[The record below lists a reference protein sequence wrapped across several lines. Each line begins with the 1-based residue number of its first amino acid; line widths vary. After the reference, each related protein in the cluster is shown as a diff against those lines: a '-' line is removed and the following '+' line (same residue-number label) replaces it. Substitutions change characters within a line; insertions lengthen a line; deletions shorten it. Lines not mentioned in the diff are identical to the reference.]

1 MGGVC
6 FFWLDEMGCLISL
19 LCTSVRLHDA
29 PDCGRAPIH
38 LSSPASTQ
46 TAVIRW
52 MCPDES
58 TEKLPTRVA
67 SRTSDGLIDAACWL
81 KYSEPCPHP
90 IHPSINPS
98 EMVMTSKMCVAWDIS
113 LSSFSYS
120 WGVKWR
126 KERKSITQNPVHSHT
141 NPISD
146 MTPIDRFT
154 AFSFYYRLGL
164 SLFFFWNVLD

>member
-1 MGGVC
+1 MGGVF

-58 TEKLPTRVA
+58 TEKLPTRVEQ
-67 SRTSDGLIDAACWL
+67 AA
-81 KYSEPCPHP
+81 
-90 IHPSINPS
+90 
-98 EMVMTSKMCVAWDIS
+98 A
-113 LSSFSYS
+113 
-120 WGVKWR
+120 
-126 KERKSITQNPVHSHT
+126 
-141 NPISD
+141 
-146 MTPIDRFT
+146 
-154 AFSFYYRLGL
+154 
-164 SLFFFWNVLD
+164 

>member
-1 MGGVC
+1 MGGVF

-52 MCPDES
+52 MCPAREYR
-58 TEKLPTRVA
+58 EIANA
-67 SRTSDGLIDAACWL
+67 SRTSGGLIDAACWL

-90 IHPSINPS
+90 IHPSIHLSIHPKWSWPRKCALPETFLSPLFLTVGVWNGGRRGNPS
-98 EMVMTSKMCVAWDIS
+98 HRIQSTHTRIQFQTWPQSIGLRPF
-113 LSSFSYS
+113 LS
-120 WGVKWR
+120 
-126 KERKSITQNPVHSHT
+126 TT
-141 NPISD
+141 
-146 MTPIDRFT
+146 
-154 AFSFYYRLGL
+154 
-164 SLFFFWNVLD
+164 